1 MDGMNENM
9 NQQYNNNQYGMQ
21 GNVNLSKDQGY
32 NMQGNNYNN
41 MNMNQQYNNNM
52 NMQPN
57 MQSNMQ
63 PNINTQPTPGF
74 AMYLILSILEFF
86 CCNQITAAISL
97 VLTILANSAFQSGNY
112 VDYQSKLKGAK
123 ISLIIGLI
131 LGIVILILY
140 FILVVL
146 LGVIGVASTI

>member
-1 MDGMNENM
+1 MDGMNENI
-9 NQQYNNNQYGMQ
+9 NQQYN
-21 GNVNLSKDQGY
+21 
-32 NMQGNNYNN
+32 NN

-57 MQSNMQ
+57 MQSNML
-63 PNINTQPTPGF
+63 PNMNTQPTPGF

-112 VDYQSKLKGAK
+112 ADYQSKLKGAK
-123 ISLIIGLI
+123 ISLIVGLI
-131 LGIVILILY
+131 IGIVILTLY
-140 FILVVL
+140 FFIIF
-146 LGVIGVASTI
+146 LGVIDAASTI

>member
-57 MQSNMQ
+57 MQSNVQ
-63 PNINTQPTPGF
+63 PNMNTQPTPGF

-112 VDYQSKLKGAK
+112 ADYQSKLKGAK

-131 LGIVILILY
+131 LGIVILTLY
-140 FILVVL
+140 FFIIF
-146 LGVIGVASTI
+146 LGVIDAASTI